1 MLELVDNKNAASLT
15 GRGCASIKSR
25 GPARIAHA
33 GIPEPGARSLRK
45 EFQLVLS
52 LPRFRCV
59 PEGLTSF
66 AEFLNELSFPLV
78 SDHRRSPF
86 PRVGSRRR
94 LRAPRALRYAQN
106 TQAGPSKSTPFFAE
120 RNLADYVLP
129 DYVLEIDAG
138 SAKVFFSI
146 PEKNPPPSGF
156 NAARERGRAPLHRG
170 RGQRASQLRAFQQ
183 S

>member
-45 EFQLVLS
+45 EFQLVLC

-66 AEFLNELSFPLV
+66 AEFLNERCLSHSSPTID
-78 SDHRRSPF
+78 DHHFRASAPADAF
-86 PRVGSRRR
+86 ER
-94 LRAPRALRYAQN
+94 LELSGTQN
-106 TQAGPSKSTPFFAE
+106 TQAGPSKNTPFFAE